1 MSAAIDPKKIQKDLV
16 IAILD
21 TFMTFLEV
29 DNLSTP
35 KASDNDGEQKNWELL
50 FAKIL
55 CFSCV
60 GDIKELFGSFK
71 DITQIQNISQQQY
84 LYQLESYQLEELKKI
99 AEHINEDLYNSK
111 TISERDNAIYLLVHY
126 YLQQIN
132 TEFDRLNQ
140 DPVFKEISQLESK
153 TKKKFDKTERV
164 NQLIIHDLLYL
175 IDKLN
180 RQISMKI
187 K

>member
-60 GDIKELFGSFK
+60 GDI
-71 DITQIQNISQQQY
+71 
-84 LYQLESYQLEELKKI
+84 
-99 AEHINEDLYNSK
+99 
-111 TISERDNAIYLLVHY
+111 
-126 YLQQIN
+126 
-132 TEFDRLNQ
+132 
-140 DPVFKEISQLESK
+140 
-153 TKKKFDKTERV
+153 
-164 NQLIIHDLLYL
+164 
-175 IDKLN
+175 
-180 RQISMKI
+180 
-187 K
+187 